1 MKSSITRRQMNNH
14 VDSGLVD
21 RNGAALIRIPEGR
34 FLMGSQDHYP
44 EESPVR
50 WEDVP
55 GFFMHATPVT
65 NAMFAA
71 FIARTGYVTQAERFL
86 APEDYPSVA
95 PELLQPASLVFMPP
109 DGPVQ
114 LDDVSRWWSLVP
126 GADWRHPL
134 GPDSNL
140 QGLDLHPVVHVGLE
154 DAHAY
159 AQWVGCELPTEAQ
172 WEFAAWG
179 GRTGSEFVWGDQLVP
194 DGRHMANIWQGD
206 FPWRNLALDGYDR
219 TSPVGA
225 FPANGYGL
233 QDMIGNVWEWTITP
247 FNNPGR
253 GSGKRSCCAKGG
265 EEKNMRVL
273 KGGSHLCAP
282 DYCQRY
288 RAPARSPQAP
298 DTTSSH
304 IGFRCVRR

>member
-1 MKSSITRRQMNNH
+1 MNNH
-14 VDSGLVD
+14 IDSCVVD
-21 RNGAALIRIPEGR
+21 RNGSALLEIPAGR
-34 FLMGSQDHYP
+34 FLMGSQSHYP

-50 WEDVP
+50 REEVA

-71 FIARTGYVTQAERFL
+71 FIAHTSYVTQAERCL
-86 APEDYPSVA
+86 AHEDYPGVS
-95 PELLQPASLVFMPP
+95 PDMLQPASLVFMPP
-109 DGPVQ
+109 DLPVE

-154 DAHAY
+154 DARAY
-159 AQWVGCELPTEAQ
+159 AHWAGCELPTEEE

-206 FPWRNLALDGYDR
+206 FPWRNLCLDGYDR

-233 QDMIGNVWEWTITP
+233 LDMIGNVWEWTTTS
-247 FNNPGR
+247 FSKRGQ
-253 GSGKRSCCAKGG
+253 GSGKNSCCARGGG
-265 EEKNMRVL
+265 EADMKVL
-273 KGGSHLCAP
+273 KGGSHLCAT

-288 RAPARSPQAP
+288 RAPARSPQAM

>member
-1 MKSSITRRQMNNH
+1 MNSH
-14 VDSGLVD
+14 IDSCVVD

-34 FLMGSQDHYP
+34 FLMGSQHHYP

-50 WEDVP
+50 WEEVA
-55 GFFMHATPVT
+55 GFSIHATPVT

-71 FIARTGYVTQAERFL
+71 FVADTGYLTQAERSL
-86 APEDYPSVA
+86 ASEDYPGVA
-95 PELLQPASLVFMPP
+95 PGLLQPASLVFTPP
-109 DGPVQ
+109 NGPVE

-159 AQWVGCELPTEAQ
+159 ADWVGCELPTEEE

-179 GRTGSEFVWGDQLVP
+179 GHTGSEFVWGDQLVP
-194 DGRHMANIWQGD
+194 DRRHMANIWQGE
-206 FPWRNLALDGYDR
+206 FPWQNLALDGYDR

-233 QDMIGNVWEWTITP
+233 RDMIGNVWEWTTTP
-247 FNNPGR
+247 FRNAGE
-253 GSGKRSCCAKGG
+253 GSGKPSCCASGG
-265 EEKNMRVL
+265 GRTTLKVL

-282 DYCQRY
+282 GYCQRY
-288 RAPARSPQAP
+288 RAPARSPQAA

-304 IGFRCVRR
+304 IGFRCIRR